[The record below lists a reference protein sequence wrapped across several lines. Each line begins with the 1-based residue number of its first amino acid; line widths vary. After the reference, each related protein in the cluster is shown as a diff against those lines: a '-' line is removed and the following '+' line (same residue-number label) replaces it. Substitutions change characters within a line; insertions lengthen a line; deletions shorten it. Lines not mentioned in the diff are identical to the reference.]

1 MGIPRFE
8 PLHTERLV
16 IRPTADGDVD
26 ALHAR
31 RNDPTTAALQSWEVP
46 YPRERAAEL
55 VAAMVAHD
63 GIPPSDG
70 WFQLAIDD
78 GESGEPLG
86 DLALHLTFDGR
97 CAEVGYT
104 LAPNA
109 RGRGI
114 ATEAVDALAT
124 WVVDE
129 VGVSRVSAMMH
140 PDNVASIR
148 VAERIGMVFE
158 GRTRNS
164 YWVGD
169 EVSDDV
175 LYGMTPDMLRSW
187 RDRPR
192 SRPDQVGLVEVTS
205 ENVGVVRQLE
215 LHASQERFVAPM
227 AKWFAALVTPPIELG
242 EALTPW
248 LRAIEADG
256 EIVGALL
263 MSEPTAVHREP
274 YVWRLLVDRM
284 HQRRG
289 IGRRVLD
296 LAVEQAKGWNA
307 DELMI
312 SWVPAPG
319 TAGPMYEDYGFVPTG
334 ELVDGEVEA
343 RLALSSSEGPS

>member
-1 MGIPRFE
+1 MAIPRFE
-8 PLHTERLV
+8 PIRTERLAL
-16 IRPTADGDVD
+16 RPTGEHDVD

-31 RNDPTTAALQSWEVP
+31 RNDPTTAAFQSWETP

-55 VAAMVAHD
+55 VAAMVDHD
-63 GIPPSDG
+63 GIPPDDG
-70 WFQLAIDD
+70 WFQIAVDD
-78 GESGEPLG
+78 AATGEPLG
-86 DLALHLTFDGR
+86 DLALHLTFGGR

-104 LAPNA
+104 LAPGA
-109 RGRGI
+109 RGRGV
-114 ATEAVDALAT
+114 ATEAVDALVD
-124 WVVDE
+124 WVVGE
-129 VGVSRVSAMMH
+129 LGASRISAMMH

-169 EVSDDV
+169 EVTDDV
-175 LYGMTPDMLRSW
+175 LYGMTPTMLQSW
-187 RDRPR
+187 RERPR
-192 SRPDQVGLVEVTS
+192 TAPSRVDLVEVTH
-205 ENVGVVRQLE
+205 ETIGALRALE

-227 AKWFAALVTPPIELG
+227 AKWFAALVAPPVELG

-248 LRAIEADG
+248 LRAVRADD

-274 YVWRLLVDRM
+274 YVWRLMVDRM

-296 LAVEQAKGWNA
+296 LAVEQARRWNA

-312 SWVPAPG
+312 SWVPALG
-319 TAGPMYEDYGFVPTG
+319 TAGPMYEAYGFVPTG

-343 RLALSSSEGPS
+343 RLALR